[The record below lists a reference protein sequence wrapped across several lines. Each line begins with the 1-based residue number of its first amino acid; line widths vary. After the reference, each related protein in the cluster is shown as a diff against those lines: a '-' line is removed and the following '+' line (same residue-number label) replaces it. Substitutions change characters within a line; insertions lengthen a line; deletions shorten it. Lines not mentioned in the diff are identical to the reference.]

1 MKKNKKLIKEVFS
14 LIGEELSK
22 LDETCI
28 RPDDS
33 DKTIEFNITA
43 KNFRKDG
50 FDLVW
55 NHNGLEV
62 GDSIMLD
69 IVNKRIRGTE
79 NIWFD
84 SGFDK
89 NGYELNLDW
98 SLQKGK

>member
-1 MKKNKKLIKEVFS
+1 MKKNKKLIKKVFS
-14 LIGEELSK
+14 IIGEELSK

-33 DKTIEFNITA
+33 NKTIEFNITA
-43 KNFRKDG
+43 KNFREDG

-55 NHNGLEV
+55 NHNGLEI
-62 GDSIMLD
+62 GIDILHSIERK
-69 IVNKRIRGTE
+69 VRIDN

-89 NGYELNLDW
+89 NGREWNLDY
-98 SLQKGK
+98 SLIKDE